1 MNEVRQYIRLV
12 LTEWSDE
19 ARLMINEPPVKDLEA
34 PEDENIDAMDPFS
47 NANNGKNALIKSKA
61 QAAGKTQGAG
71 TVRGSG
77 KMGAGRT
84 PGGPNLGVTGR

>member
-12 LTEWSDE
+12 LAEWTDE
-19 ARLMINEPPVKDLEA
+19 ATVMIKEPPVKDLEA

-61 QAAGKTQGAG
+61 QGAG

-77 KMGAGRT
+77 KMGAGRQ
-84 PGGPNLGVTGR
+84 PGGPNQGVTGH